1 MSPQP
6 LFDMSQAKPIPSA
19 GAPLFDMSKAQ
30 AIDAGSKPA
39 SFWDRFKDRPEDAA
53 YNDTLVRE
61 LKAAGGAITGIPK
74 AVIQAFTAPPTAEEK
89 AQFQGNVE
97 GVKRIGLGIH
107 RLTTAPAEVAA
118 NWYSDAAKG
127 KIPNAYEQALS
138 VAPEAVGQA
147 GGTVIAGKLAES
159 APAAVKTGIDTTGKA
174 MQAVA
179 PAVKAGVG
187 AVKDMATPEN
197 IATAAG
203 GGVGAYVGHLLGEP
217 VGGGIIGSTLGRA
230 FGKVFGKRLVAEI
243 NPAELDATVE
253 NKPYAGE
260 KTPPPTAPAP
270 KPPTLPDELAAARRA
285 AAPVPPPVSKQ
296 LQQMLNFRPSIER
309 IIDDAVPPK
318 GETYRDNLIAKAAVD
333 AHLEQGNV
341 EAAQQVLDHVK
352 EAPKTEP
359 TPETEEPV
367 NNNPYKNHTPEQWKQ
382 FDQRLGRILEKV
394 KNQPPKQE
402 AAPSV
407 PTEKDLTPQLL
418 ESLRMIQ
425 AKKAFVD
432 QNATQ

>member
-1 MSPQP
+1 
-6 LFDMSQAKPIPSA
+6 MSQAKPIPSA
-19 GAPLFDMSKAQ
+19 PPRGTPLFDMSQ
-30 AIDAGSKPA
+30 AKSIEAAPPEKSWWQKTKEFEAAHKNDALPGSTEGAGLAGGLADWDKA
-39 SFWDRFKDRPEDAA
+39 SFGEIGGGVKDILSGNVAKGLHRIMTGGGSMLAPAA
-53 YNDTLVRE
+53 PFAVAAAPVTAVASVAGG
-61 LKAAGGAITGIPK
+61 AAGGS
-74 AVIQAFTAPPTAEEK
+74 
-89 AQFQGNVE
+89 
-97 GVKRIGLGIH
+97 L
-107 RLTTAPAEVAA
+107 
-118 NWYSDAAKG
+118 
-127 KIPNAYEQALS
+127 
-138 VAPEAVGQA
+138 
-147 GGTVIAGKLAES
+147 AGK
-159 APAAVKTGIDTTGKA
+159 
-174 MQAVA
+174 
-179 PAVKAGVG
+179 G
-187 AVKDMATPEN
+187 ATALGATPDQ
-197 IATAAG
+197 AALASDVG
-203 GGVGAYVGHLLGEP
+203 NLAGGVGGGAATRAAGAAVRPAAQAVSKAASAIGESLDPDLVGLVSPRLAHALRMASK
-217 VGGGIIGSTLGRA
+217 V
-230 FGKVFGKRLVAEI
+230 GKVFGAASAEDV
-243 NPAELDATVE
+243 LDATVE

-352 EAPKTEP
+352 EAPKAEP
-359 TPETEEPV
+359 APETEEPL
-367 NNNPYKNHTPEQWKQ
+367 NNPYKNHTPEQWKQ
-382 FDQRLGRILEKV
+382 FDERLGNILEKV

-407 PTEKDLTPQLL
+407 PTEEDLTPQLL